1 MQRKTWNLRNMVLIA
16 MLGAI
21 AFILMFLEIPLPF
34 IAPAFYEMDFSE
46 VPVLIGAFAMGPGAG
61 VAIEFLKILLHI
73 LIRGT
78 STAYVGELAN
88 FLVGCALVVPAGLL
102 YRRAKTRGR
111 ALAGMV
117 LGTVLMVAAG
127 SLVNAYVLLPWYANH
142 FFAGAG
148 GMEGILAAG
157 AQVHAGAGTLMGFVL
172 LCVAPFNLL
181 KGIAVSAVTMV
192 LYKRVS
198 VVIKGH
204 ASENAADRKKEK
216 TA

>member
-1 MQRKTWNLRNMVLIA
+1 MQNKTWNLRNMVLIA

-21 AFILMFLEIPLPF
+21 AFILMFLEIPLLF

-102 YRRAKTRGR
+102 YRRGKTRGR

-117 LGTVLMVAAG
+117 LGTVLMVSAG

-148 GMEGILAAG
+148 GMEGILAVG

-172 LCVAPFNLL
+172 LCVAPFNLI

-198 VVIKGH
+198 VVVKGH
-204 ASENAADRKKEK
+204 AAENSSDRKREK

>member
-1 MQRKTWNLRNMVLIA
+1 MQNKTMNLRNMVLIA

-21 AFILMFLEIPLPF
+21 AFILMYLEIPLPF

-61 VAIEFLKILLHI
+61 VAIEFLKILLHT
-73 LIRGT
+73 LLRGT
-78 STAYVGELAN
+78 STAYVGEIAN
-88 FLVGCALVVPAGLL
+88 FVVGCALVVPAGLL
-102 YRRAKTRGR
+102 YRRKKTRGH
-111 ALAGMV
+111 ALAGMA
-117 LGTVLMVAAG
+117 LGTLLMVTAG
-127 SLVNAYVLLPWYANH
+127 SLINAYVLLPWYANH

-148 GMEGILAAG
+148 GMEGILAVG
-157 AQVHAGAGTLMGFVL
+157 AQVHAGAGTLLGFVL
-172 LCVAPFNLL
+172 LCVAPFNLI
-181 KGIAVSAVTMV
+181 KGVVVSGVTML

-204 ASENAADRKKEK
+204 GAEGAVDRRKEK

>member
-1 MQRKTWNLRNMVLIA
+1 MQNKTWNLRNMVLIA

-102 YRRAKTRGR
+102 YRRGKTRGR

-148 GMEGILAAG
+148 GMEGILAVG

-172 LCVAPFNLL
+172 LCVAPFNLV

-204 ASENAADRKKEK
+204 ASEKPADRKREK